1 MKVIFHSVYILYEF
15 VKFEFFNLKMN
26 TPPTDLWLGS
36 KCYKNPVLGGTYT
49 LWHIRIGD
57 NQYDNI
63 VLKVLLIHKKTIN
76 GNLDTV
82 REMLKTMLSM
92 QS

>member
-1 MKVIFHSVYILYEF
+1 
-15 VKFEFFNLKMN
+15 MN

-57 NQYDNI
+57 NPYYNI
-63 VLKVLLIHKKTIN
+63 VLNVANETEAMKVYTYLLIHKKTIN

-82 REMLKTMLSM
+82 REMLKTMPSM

>member
-1 MKVIFHSVYILYEF
+1 
-15 VKFEFFNLKMN
+15 MN

-92 QS
+92 LSMQS

>member
-1 MKVIFHSVYILYEF
+1 
-15 VKFEFFNLKMN
+15 MN

-63 VLKVLLIHKKTIN
+63 VLNVANETEAMKVLLIHKKTIN